1 MHMKT
6 ITFGHTDDAASKA
19 GSHWLISY
27 YFIRAA
33 VSFVW
38 IGAALTVGTVLPI
51 AAAVLLLFYPAWDA
65 AANLLDAHRNGGAK
79 RNPTQSVNAIISLI
93 ATLAFAVALTSGFN
107 AVLAVFGF
115 WAVVSGLLQ
124 LATAVSRWKI
134 YGAQWVMILSGAQSA
149 LAGAFFI
156 KQATAASLHG
166 IADIVPYVAFG
177 AFYFLI
183 SALWLVVSQAR
194 RRNA

>member
-1 MHMKT
+1 MKT
-6 ITFGHTDDAASKA
+6 TTFENSNDATSKA

-27 YFIRAA
+27 YLIRAA

-38 IGAALTVGTVLPI
+38 IGAALTVGAVIPI

-93 ATLAFAVALTSGFN
+93 ATIAFAVALTSGFN
-107 AVLAVFGF
+107 AVLGVFGF

-124 LATAVSRWKI
+124 LATAARRWKV
-134 YGAQWVMILSGAQSA
+134 YGAQWLMILSGAQSA

-166 IADIVPYVAFG
+166 ITDIVPYVAFG

-183 SALWLVVSQAR
+183 SAIWLVVSEAR

>member
-1 MHMKT
+1 MKT
-6 ITFGHTDDAASKA
+6 TTFERVDDAASKA
-19 GSHWLISY
+19 SSHWLISY

-33 VSFVW
+33 VSFTW
-38 IGAALTVGTVLPI
+38 IGAALTVGAVIPM

-79 RNPTQSVNAIISLI
+79 RNPSQSANAILSLV
-93 ATLAFAVALTSGFN
+93 ATVAFAVALTSGFN
-107 AVLAVFGF
+107 AMLGVFGL

-124 LATAVSRWKI
+124 LATGVRRWKV

-149 LAGAFFI
+149 LAGAFFV
-156 KQATAASLHG
+156 KQSTAASLHG

-183 SALWLVVSQAR
+183 SAIWLVVSRAR
-194 RRNA
+194 QRKA